1 MNTHLWNLLATLTYK
16 PYIDQY
22 VTVEHNRSLA
32 KYLDSSASK
41 LPQKA

>member
-1 MNTHLWNLLATLTYK
+1 MELVSNSHQLTL
-16 PYIDQY
+16 YIDQY